1 MISIIKKNIK
11 LILFILLVGV
21 LSFGSVYA
29 ATLFRASDIT
39 YTPPSGNSENN
50 VQTALDYLY
59 SKAGSASS
67 FHGRNNSYL
76 FEYIDED
83 NPSVYVSS
91 SNYTDLNKK
100 IFFVT
105 NGDDK
110 GLCIIRDNKLHCFYA
125 ANFEIEKEHLLNV
138 FSDLPLCTLTLDS
151 YGYPYIGKDCPDT
164 RCQISDSSYN
174 EKYGK
179 TVECFV
185 SNDSTAY
192 NVGVTYYGSV
202 VMQDFTDYAYS
213 GTGVETYDVGANGL
227 FGTSPPI

>member
-1 MISIIKKNIK
+1 MPDDSI
-11 LILFILLVGV
+11 F
-21 LSFGSVYA
+21 SS
-29 ATLFRASDIT
+29 TLFSFTTVCERMQESAFLLEGLTVEVTDEEDNKHET
-39 YTPPSGNSENN
+39 FCYQDG
-50 VQTALDYLY
+50 L
-59 SKAGSASS
+59 KA
-67 FHGRNNSYL
+67 FV
-76 FEYIDED
+76 EYIDED

-213 GTGVETYDVGANGL
+213 GTGVGTYDVGANGL